1 MTSNNNLKTLNNP
14 IKLTLDIDQKKS
26 ISQLNQAIKAIEK
39 NAALKKLTLNL
50 SVDTALKAK
59 MKETLKEQTFYNSKA
74 LAIDKAHYFALQ
86 QNAARDLEYHKQ
98 IAATKGKLGQLKN
111 NLPVNSEALSS
122 LQALEGKLKQIT
134 NIGNFS
140 SPIAGLEQE
149 IASFSNELT
158 VADSKSQALSKA
170 LEKVSLWGKQLAW
183 TGAKDVVKTIIE
195 IDAQMTSL
203 GATMGNTANL
213 KAMLDSSQQTASQ
226 YGRSIQ
232 EINQHMLSF
241 AGLGYNESDTTT
253 LSNTAALFQ
262 NIANLSPEQSIRTV
276 TAAMSA
282 FQIEAEKSTSI
293 ADKVASVNQSF
304 GTSST
309 VLSTSLA
316 GAAEAARN
324 YGFSID
330 DVLGNTAAISTVTH
344 QNGEA
349 IASSLQSIYAG
360 ITSLSTASPLLSNVG
375 ISMQDVSGNM
385 KSGSAILG
393 ELAGKW
399 SSLTQAQQT
408 NLATQI
414 AGKDGLNAFIALMG
428 QYDLSSQA
436 TTSSL
441 YAQGTAMQSN
451 EVYMDSLSGRIQ
463 GMKTA
468 WDGLTVSLGDGG
480 VNTAI
485 GLITTALTTL
495 TGIISNAVEHFG
507 TLPTMIGIAY
517 ASFKLFHGVTGLV
530 TNSLAKVIANAIQV
544 ATATKTA
551 DIEIKTFSMSSK
563 LAATGITSL
572 SGAMRFLGASIKSVL
587 ASTGIGI
594 ALVLLGSITEG
605 LIGSFM
611 QAKDAGKEL
620 SNAMDNIQNKKDEV
634 SNLIQLSQQYE
645 TLASKTQLSADEK
658 IKLTEIERQLSNE
671 HGIAIQAT
679 NGQSDAINNNT
690 LAIQNKIKFAKEE
703 LAIAREKAELTYSS
717 QANAVDQK
725 IAKTKSKID
734 ENQNTI
740 DTVKNKKA
748 GIESDYLAT
757 NNGQVDFK
765 KYYDT
770 DQANILYGYGV
781 KQNYSDLL
789 QGADSAL
796 KQAFEKQQEL
806 LTEYAEQVK
815 IKTGAID
822 GAFQN
827 FIDKQ
832 EENGVKIS
840 ASTRPIAEVLSSA
853 FAKTDIQLPELKSHF
868 QEFFNII
875 QSSDTTNMNEIM
887 AKLQQTSYF
896 TNLSKENMELLQN
909 AIGQIQYTGISNT
922 LSEDSNQAEQTAEK
936 VTTLAEA
943 IQKLDQAKQGDNN
956 GILAFS
962 QFVNDSKDN
971 VSLLNS
977 AQEQLENNQ
986 SLSVDTIQKINDK
999 YGDFISVTHLSRK
1012 AMLDYI
1018 NLKRN
1023 ATKEDIQLEIKKTEV
1038 AITEAKKRINQNNIE
1053 SQFYTPLRNELDDAV
1068 KSGSLSQAEAETI
1081 YNQYKEQAAQSNAK
1095 KALEEDIVKQNLLK
1109 AFLDELS
1116 QANEKN
1122 KVSND
1127 KVNQSYKETV
1137 NVLTETQK
1145 RLQAITDATK
1155 KLQNGREML
1164 NKGSQAYRDNL
1175 AKEIKLKKEELALY
1189 EKAVKNPSILI
1200 TRKETATS
1208 LQSAPTSTSSF
1219 TNDGVGSMLS
1229 TISSLQ
1235 GKFTYK
1241 QVGGKYKGTYD
1252 QFVKGA
1258 VSDCSQLM
1266 QEMFQKFL
1274 GIHLPRTSSE
1284 QFKEGTP
1291 VDKKNLQQGD
1301 LVFFN
1306 TSGKGVSHV
1315 GVYSGNGKF
1324 LQMGNH
1330 GLSEQSLDEKAW
1342 AGKYVGARRVTSK
1355 NNSASGTKSSSGTII
1370 NPIPS
1375 SELDEAQRTAENMT
1389 SELVSQIFSFGKE
1402 MIASWVEEFNVNM
1415 SSFDNKKSYH
1425 GNKQKRFTEDS
1436 PQWRNEEILKRDYT
1450 YKQIDNLEKENQKI
1464 NELLKKNNLTIDEYN
1479 LLMQEN
1485 NVKREA
1491 LLQEATEQT
1500 SNIINSQ
1507 LTEYSNKMTEI
1518 DHQISL
1524 SNGQLAL
1531 LTEGSSAYNTELAK
1545 QQPLLQNKQKLQQA
1559 EITYLQAQ
1567 MRATNLTAA
1576 QTEQYSQKLNEL
1588 NVNLLEVTS
1597 SLNSVNQKLYEMREN
1612 AADNLIDEYKKVLEQ
1627 QRDLTAAAI
1636 DQSREKEEERHK
1648 KRLENIEAEQ
1658 KKEENYINARL
1669 KALDRLN
1676 ASEDFQAELTNK
1688 LKDRQE
1694 IVDKLNVLSLDNSMD
1709 SKAKQKDLRKQL
1721 ANVDEEIRK
1730 YEQDRQRE
1738 LVKQGLQDQLDSH
1751 KEYTDKLTEEEN
1763 KSYSDS
1769 LKGFEDQKKANEQ
1782 TYKDILN
1789 DQKRFYDLK
1798 QKLMSDDTTKVQEA
1812 LTTIQGSYNTL
1823 FTSIKG
1829 HIFNTSVEMNNMIYA
1844 FEKSMEAI
1852 SKFSTGDYS
1861 VTKDFEAPKE
1871 SIPAIDAE
1879 AQKKAEAKADWGEY
1893 LSNKKRAED
1902 IRADMSNIK
1911 SKQSAEYKKLEAE
1924 FLKLAERNTELRGKH
1939 SYEDGSYAYLSKL
1952 NLFSADTGGMTP
1964 AWGSGGKLL
1973 LAHEKELILN
1983 KFDTANLLKVVDFTR
1998 NMIDGLK
2005 GFGTTMFASQFSAP
2019 SPPQPATSSI
2029 QIQSVEI
2036 NATDKDT
2043 GVSLLNKFEQAL
2055 QLKMKHGTI

>member
-1 MTSNNNLKTLNNP
+1 MSSKNNLNNS
-14 IKLTLDIDQKKS
+14 IKLSLDIDQKQA
-26 ISQLNQAIKAIEK
+26 ISQLNKAINAIEK
-39 NAALKKLTLNL
+39 NAALKRLTLNL
-50 SVDTALKAK
+50 FVDT
-59 MKETLKEQTFYNSKA
+59 TLKEKLKEALKEQAVYNSKA
-74 LAIDKAHYFALQ
+74 LTIDKAHYFALQ
-86 QNAARDLEYHKQ
+86 QNAARDLDYYKQ
-98 IAATKGKLGQLKN
+98 IAAAKGKLGQLKS

-140 SPIAGLEQE
+140 TPIAELEQE

-158 VADSKSQALSKA
+158 VADGKSQALSKA

-241 AGLGYNESDTTT
+241 AGLGYNESDATA

-262 NIANLSPEQSIRTV
+262 NIANLSPEQSIQTV

-282 FQIEAEKSTSI
+282 FQIEAEKSMSI
-293 ADKVASVNQSF
+293 ADKVAGVNQSF
-304 GTSST
+304 GTSTT

-316 GAAEAARN
+316 GAAEAARS

-344 QNGEA
+344 QSGEA

-360 ITSLSTASPLLSNVG
+360 ITSLSTAGPLLSNIG

-385 KSGSAILG
+385 KTGAAILS

-399 SSLTQAQQT
+399 SSLTQAQQN

-436 TTSSL
+436 ATTSM

-468 WDGLTVSLGDGG
+468 WDGLALSLGDAGISD
-480 VNTAI
+480 VI
-485 GLITTALTTL
+485 GLITTALTAL
-495 TGIISNAVEHFG
+495 TGMISNAVEHFG
-507 TLPTMIGIAY
+507 ALPTMIGIAY
-517 ASFKLFHGVTGLV
+517 TSFKLFHGITGLV
-530 TNSLAKVIANAIQV
+530 TNSLAKVITNAIQT

-551 DIEIKTFSMSSK
+551 DIEIKAFSISSK

-594 ALVLLGSITEG
+594 ALVLLGSIAEG

-611 QAKDAGKEL
+611 NTKNAAEEL
-620 SNAMDNIQNKKDEV
+620 STTMDNIQNKKDEV
-634 SNLIQLSQQYE
+634 SSLVQLSQQYE

-658 IKLTEIERQLSNE
+658 VKLTEIERQLSNE

-703 LAIAREKAELTYSS
+703 LAIAREQAELTYSS
-717 QANAVDQK
+717 QANAVDKK

-734 ENQNTI
+734 ENQNKI
-740 DTVKNKKA
+740 DTVKDKKA
-748 GIESDYLAT
+748 GIESDYVAT

-765 KYYDT
+765 KYYDA
-770 DQANILYGYGV
+770 DQANILSGYDV

-789 QGADSAL
+789 QVANSQL
-796 KQAFEKQQEL
+796 KQAFDKQQEL
-806 LTEYAEQVK
+806 LTEYAEQVN
-815 IKTGAID
+815 IKTAAID

-832 EENGVKIS
+832 EESGLKIS
-840 ASTRPIAEVLSSA
+840 ASTRPLAEALSSA

-868 QEFFNII
+868 QEIFNII

-896 TNLSKENMELLQN
+896 SNLSKENMELLEN

-922 LSEDSNQAEQTAEK
+922 LSEDSNQAEQTTEK

-943 IQKLDQAKQGDNN
+943 VRRLDQVKQGDNS
-956 GILAFS
+956 GIADFS

-999 YGDFISVTHLSRK
+999 YGDFISVTHLSKK

-1018 NLKRN
+1018 NEKRN
-1023 ATKEDIQLEIKKTEV
+1023 TTREDIQLEIKKTEI
-1038 AITEAKKRINQNNIE
+1038 AIAEARKRINQNNIE
-1053 SQFYTPLRNELDDAV
+1053 SRFYTPLRNELDDAV
-1068 KSGSLSQAEAETI
+1068 KNGNLSQAEAEAI
-1081 YNQYKEQAAQSNAK
+1081 YNQYKEQAARSNAK
-1095 KALEEDIVKQNLLK
+1095 KSLDDDIAQQALLKLSLEEIFQM
-1109 AFLDELS
+1109 
-1116 QANEKN
+1116 NEKN

-1175 AKEIKLKKEELALY
+1175 EKEIKLKKEELALY
-1189 EKAVKNPSILI
+1189 QKAVKNPSILV
-1200 TRKETATS
+1200 TRKETVTS
-1208 LQSAPTSTSSF
+1208 QQTPSNSKSSF
-1219 TNDGVGSMLS
+1219 SNDNIGTMLS

-1241 QVGGKYKGTYD
+1241 QVGGKYQGTYD

-1274 GIHLPRTSSE
+1274 GINLPRTSSE
-1284 QFKEGTP
+1284 QFKQGTP

-1330 GLSEQSLDEKAW
+1330 GLSEQRLDSKEW
-1342 AGKYVGARRVTSK
+1342 AGKYLGARRVTTKSQ
-1355 NNSASGTKSSSGTII
+1355 SASGKKITSEAKVNSGT
-1370 NPIPS
+1370 S
-1375 SELDEAQRTAENMT
+1375 SELDEARRTAENMV
-1389 SELVSQIFSFGKE
+1389 SEISANVFNIYKDI
-1402 MIASWVEEFNVNM
+1402 IASWVEEFNVSM

-1425 GNKQKRFTEDS
+1425 DNKQKRFTEDS
-1436 PQWRNEEILKRDYT
+1436 TQWRNEEILKRDYT

-1464 NELLKKNNLTIDEYN
+1464 NALLKKNNLTIDEYN

-1491 LLQEATEQT
+1491 LLQEAAEQT

-1559 EITYLQAQ
+1559 EITYLEAQ

-1627 QRDLTAAAI
+1627 QRDLTTAAI

-1648 KRLENIEAEQ
+1648 KRIENIEAEQ

-1676 ASEDFQAELTNK
+1676 ASEDFQTELANK
-1688 LKDRQE
+1688 VKDRQE

-1769 LKGFEDQKKANEQ
+1769 LQSYEDQKKANEQ

-1789 DQKRFYDLK
+1789 DQKKFYDLK
-1798 QKLMSDDTTKVQEA
+1798 QKLMSDDKTKVQEA

-1823 FTSIKG
+1823 FTSIKD
-1829 HIFNTSVEMNNMIYA
+1829 HTFNTTDEMNNMIYA
-1844 FEKSMEAI
+1844 FEKSMKAI

-1861 VTKDFEAPKE
+1861 VTKDFEAPKDG
-1871 SIPAIDAE
+1871 IPAIDAE

-1893 LSNKKRAED
+1893 LTNKKKAED

-1911 SKQSAEYKKLEAE
+1911 SKQSTEYKKLESQ
-1924 FLKLAERNTELRGKH
+1924 FVKLAERNEILRKKH
-1939 SYEDGSYAYLSKL
+1939 TYQDGSFAFLSNL

-1964 AWGSGGKLL
+1964 AWGSDGKLL

-1983 KFDTANLLKVVDFTR
+1983 KFDTTNLLKVVDFTR
-1998 NMIDGLK
+1998 NIIDGLK

-2019 SPPQPATSSI
+2019 SPPQPAVSSI

-2036 NATDKDT
+2036 NANDKDS

-2055 QLKMKHGTI
+2055 QLKLKHGTI

>member
-1 MTSNNNLKTLNNP
+1 MTSKSTP
-14 IKLTLDIDQKKS
+14 IKVTLDIDQKQS

-39 NAALKKLTLNL
+39 NTTLKKLTLNL
-50 SVDTALKAK
+50 SVDT
-59 MKETLKEQTFYNSKA
+59 TLKEKIKESLKEQSVYNSKA

-86 QNAARDLEYHKQ
+86 QNAARDLDYHKQ
-98 IAATKGKLGQLKN
+98 ITTAKGQLGQIKN
-111 NLPVNSEALSS
+111 SLPVNSNALSS
-122 LQALEGKLKQIT
+122 LQALEGKLQQIT

-140 SPIAGLEQE
+140 TPIAQLEQE

-158 VADSKSQALSKA
+158 LADTKSQTLSKA

-183 TGAKDVVKTIIE
+183 TGAKDIVKTIIE

-203 GATMGNTANL
+203 GATMGNTANI

-241 AGLGYNESDTTT
+241 AGLGYNESDTTA

-262 NIANLSPEQSIRTV
+262 NIANLSPEQSIQTV

-293 ADKVASVNQSF
+293 ADKVASVNQSV

-316 GAAEAARN
+316 SAAEAART

-330 DVLGNTAAISTVTH
+330 DVLGNTAAISNVTH
-344 QNGEA
+344 QSGEA

-360 ITSLSTASPLLSNVG
+360 ITSLSTAGPLLSNVG
-375 ISMQDVSGNM
+375 IFMQDVSGNM
-385 KSGSAILG
+385 KSGAVILD

-414 AGKDGLNAFIALMG
+414 AGKDGLSAFIALMG
-428 QYDLSSQA
+428 KYDLSSQA
-436 TTSSL
+436 STSSL

-468 WDGLTVSLGDGG
+468 WDGLAVSLGDGG
-480 VNTAI
+480 VSDVV

-495 TGIISNAVEHFG
+495 TGMISNTVEHFG
-507 TLPTMIGIAY
+507 TLPTIIGIAY
-517 ASFKLFHGVTGLV
+517 ASFKIFHGITGLV
-530 TNSLAKVIANAIQV
+530 TNSLAKVIANAIQA

-551 DIEIKTFSMSSK
+551 NIEIKAFSMSSK

-594 ALVLLGSITEG
+594 ALVLLGTIAEG

-611 QAKDAGKEL
+611 KAKDAGEEL
-620 SNAMDNIQNKKDEV
+620 STTMDNIQNKKDEV
-634 SNLIQLSQQYE
+634 STLVQLSQQYE
-645 TLASKTQLSADEK
+645 TLANKTQLSADEK
-658 IKLTEIERQLSNE
+658 VKLTEIERQLSNE

-679 NGQSDAINNNT
+679 NGQSDAINNNI
-690 LAIQNKIKFAKEE
+690 LSIQNKIKFAREE
-703 LAIAREKAELTYSS
+703 LAIAREKAELSYSS
-717 QANAVDQK
+717 QANDVDKK
-725 IAKTKSKID
+725 ITKTKSKLD
-734 ENQNTI
+734 ENQDKIN
-740 DTVKNKKA
+740 TVKANKTSL
-748 GIESDYLAT
+748 ENDYVDS
-757 NNGQVDFK
+757 NNGLVDKK
-765 KYYDT
+765 KYLKGNSSPLSDGYNPHYSEVL
-770 DQANILYGYGV
+770 QYAN
-781 KQNYSDLL
+781 KTL
-789 QGADSAL
+789 Q
-796 KQAFEKQQEL
+796 QAFEEREEL
-806 LTEYAEQVK
+806 LKQYNENVK
-815 IKTGAID
+815 SKTMAID
-822 GAFQN
+822 GAFQT

-832 EENGVKIS
+832 EESGVKIS
-840 ASTRPIAEVLSSA
+840 VSTRSIAEALSSA

-868 QEFFNII
+868 QEILSII
-875 QSSDTTNMNEIM
+875 QSSDTTNMDEIM

-896 TNLSKENMELLQN
+896 SNLSKENMELLQN
-909 AIGQIQYTGISNT
+909 AIGQIQYSGISNT
-922 LSEDSNQAEQTAEK
+922 LSEDGIQATQTAEK

-943 IQKLDQAKQGDNN
+943 IRRLDQAEQGDNS

-1023 ATKEDIQLEIKKTEV
+1023 ATKEDIQLEIKKTEI
-1038 AITEAKKRINQNNIE
+1038 AIAEAKKRIDTGSIE
-1053 SQFYTPLRNELDDAV
+1053 SQFYNPFKNELDAIV
-1068 KSGSLSQAEAETI
+1068 KSGGLSQSEAENI
-1081 YNQYKEQAAQSNAK
+1081 NNQYKEQAAQANEK
-1095 KALEEDIVKQNLLK
+1095 KALDDIIGKKNLLQ
-1109 AFLDELS
+1109 ASLDELS
-1116 QANEKN
+1116 QSNEKN
-1122 KVSND
+1122 KISND
-1127 KVNQSYKETV
+1127 KVNHSYKETV

-1145 RLQAITDATK
+1145 KLQAITDATK

-1175 AKEIKLKKEELALY
+1175 EKEIKLKQEELALY
-1189 EKAVKNPSILI
+1189 QKAVKNPSILV
-1200 TRKETATS
+1200 TRKESVTS
-1208 LQSAPTSTSSF
+1208 QQTHSNTKSSF
-1219 TNDGVGSMLS
+1219 SNDNIGSMLS

-1241 QVGGKYKGTYD
+1241 QVGDKYQGPYD

-1274 GIHLPRTSSE
+1274 GINLPRTSSE
-1284 QFKEGTP
+1284 QFKKGTP
-1291 VDKKNLQQGD
+1291 VDKKQLQQGD

-1330 GLSEQSLDEKAW
+1330 GLSEQRLDGKAW
-1342 AGKYVGARRVTSK
+1342 AGKYLGARRVIA
-1355 NNSASGTKSSSGTII
+1355 NNQYGSGKQIASEKQVNSGTT
-1370 NPIPS
+1370 
-1375 SELDEAQRTAENMT
+1375 SELDEVKRTATNKV
-1389 SELVSQIFSFGKE
+1389 SELSPGIFNSFKDL
-1402 MIASWVEEFNVNM
+1402 IASWVEEFNIKM

-1425 GNKQKRFTEDS
+1425 DNKQKRFTEDS
-1436 PQWRNEEILKRDYT
+1436 TQWRNEEILKRDYT
-1450 YKQIDNLEKENQKI
+1450 YKKIDNLDKENQKI
-1464 NELLKKNNLTIDEYN
+1464 NELLKKNNLSIDEYN

-1485 NVKREA
+1485 NVKIEA
-1491 LLQEATEQT
+1491 LLQEAAEQT

-1507 LTEYSNKMTEI
+1507 LSEYSNKIQET
-1518 DHQISL
+1518 DNQISL
-1524 SNGQLAL
+1524 SNGRLEL
-1531 LTEGSSAYNTELAK
+1531 LTEGTSAYNEELAS
-1545 QQPLLQNKQKLQQA
+1545 QQPILENKQKYYQA
-1559 EITYLQAQ
+1559 EIAYLKAQ
-1567 MRATNLTAA
+1567 MSATNLTAA
-1576 QTEQYSQKLNEL
+1576 QTEQYNQKLKEFNL
-1588 NVNLLEVTS
+1588 NLVEVSS
-1597 SLNSVNQKLYEMREN
+1597 SLNSVTQKLYDLRES
-1612 AADNLIDEYKKVLEQ
+1612 AADHIIEEYKKVLEQ

-1676 ASEDFQAELTNK
+1676 ASEDFQTELTNK

-1721 ANVDEEIRK
+1721 ANVNEEIQK

-1763 KSYSDS
+1763 NSYSDS

-1798 QKLMSDDTTKVQEA
+1798 QKLMSNDTTKVQEA
-1812 LTTIQGSYNTL
+1812 LSTIQGSYNTL

-1829 HIFNTSVEMNNMIYA
+1829 HIFNTSNEMNIMIYT
-1844 FEKSMEAI
+1844 FEKSMEVI

-1861 VTKDFEAPKE
+1861 VTKDFVAPKE
-1871 SIPAIDAE
+1871 GIPAIDAE
-1879 AQKKAEAKADWGEY
+1879 AQKKAEAKANWEPY
-1893 LSNKKRAED
+1893 LSNKKKAED
-1902 IRADMSNIK
+1902 IRADMSNIRN
-1911 SKQSAEYKKLEAE
+1911 KQSAEYKKLEAE
-1924 FLKLAERNTELRGKH
+1924 FLKLAQTNKELRDKY
-1939 SYEDGSYAYLSKL
+1939 SYEDGSFNYLSKL

-2005 GFGTTMFASQFSAP
+2005 GFSTTMFASQFIAP
-2019 SPPQPATSSI
+2019 SSPQPVSSSI

-2036 NATDKDT
+2036 NANDKDT
-2043 GVSLLNKFEQAL
+2043 SISLLNKFEQAL

>member
-1 MTSNNNLKTLNNP
+1 MTSKNTP
-14 IKLTLDIDQKKS
+14 IKVTLDVDQKQS
-26 ISQLNQAIKAIEK
+26 ISQLNKAIKVIEK
-39 NAALKKLTLNL
+39 NAALKRLTLNL
-50 SVDTALKAK
+50 SVDTTLKEK
-59 MKETLKEQTFYNSKA
+59 LKEALKEQTAYNSKA

-86 QNAARDLEYHKQ
+86 QNAARDLDYFKQ
-98 IAATKGKLGQLKN
+98 VASTKGKLGQLKSS
-111 NLPVNSEALSS
+111 LPVNSEALSS

-140 SPIAGLEQE
+140 TPIAELEQE

-158 VADSKSQALSKA
+158 LADTKSQTLSKA

-183 TGAKDVVKTIIE
+183 TGAKDIVKTIIE

-213 KAMLDSSQQTASQ
+213 KAMLESSQQTASQ

-232 EINQHMLSF
+232 EVNQHMLSF
-241 AGLGYNESDTTT
+241 AGLGYNESDTTA

-262 NIANLSPEQSIRTV
+262 NIANLSPEQSIQTV
-276 TAAMSA
+276 TAAMSS
-282 FQIEAEKSTSI
+282 FQIEAEKSTSL

-316 GAAEAARN
+316 GAAEAART

-330 DVLGNTAAISTVTH
+330 DVLGNTAAISSVTH
-344 QNGEA
+344 QSGEV
-349 IASSLQSIYAG
+349 ISSSLQSIYAG
-360 ITSLSTASPLLSNVG
+360 ITSLSTAGPLLSNVG
-375 ISMQDVSGNM
+375 ISMQDVSGNL
-385 KSGSAILG
+385 KSGTAILG
-393 ELAGKW
+393 ELASKW

-414 AGKDGLNAFIALMG
+414 AGQDGLSAFTALMG
-428 QYDLSSQA
+428 KYDLSSQA
-436 TTSSL
+436 ATTSL
-441 YAQGTAMQSN
+441 YAQGNAMQSN
-451 EVYMDSLSGRIQ
+451 EIYMDSLSGRIQ

-468 WDGLTVSLGDGG
+468 WDGLAVSLGSAGISD
-480 VNTAI
+480 VI

-495 TGIISNAVEHFG
+495 TDMISNAVEHFG
-507 TLPTMIGIAY
+507 ALPTMIGIAY

-530 TNSLAKVIANAIQV
+530 TNSLAKVISNAIQV

-551 DIEIKTFSMSSK
+551 DIEIKTFSISSK

-572 SGAMRFLGASIKSVL
+572 SGAMKFLGASIKSVL

-594 ALVLLGSITEG
+594 ALVLLGSIAEG

-611 QAKDAGKEL
+611 KAKDAGEEL
-620 SNAMDNIQNKKDEV
+620 STTMDNIQNKKDEV
-634 SNLIQLSQQYE
+634 SNLVQLSQQYE
-645 TLASKTQLSADEK
+645 TLANKTQLSADEK
-658 IKLTEIERQLSNE
+658 VKLTEIERQLSNE

-703 LAIAREKAELTYSS
+703 LALAREKAELDYSS
-717 QANAVDQK
+717 QANAVDNK
-725 IAKTKSKID
+725 IAKTKTKLD
-734 ENQNTI
+734 ENQDKI
-740 DTVKNKKA
+740 DTVKASKTSLEN
-748 GIESDYLAT
+748 DYVDS
-757 NNGQVDFK
+757 NNGLVDKK
-765 KYYDT
+765 KYLKGNSSPLSDGYNPHYSEVLQYANKT
-770 DQANILYGYGV
+770 LQQALEEREE
-781 KQNYSDLL
+781 L
-789 QGADSAL
+789 L
-796 KQAFEKQQEL
+796 KQYNEN
-806 LTEYAEQVK
+806 VK
-815 IKTGAID
+815 SKTMAID

-832 EENGVKIS
+832 EESGVKIS
-840 ASTRPIAEVLSSA
+840 ASTRPIAEALSSA

-868 QEFFNII
+868 QEILNII
-875 QSSDTTNMNEIM
+875 QSSDTTNLDEIM
-887 AKLQQTSYF
+887 VKLQQSSYF
-896 TNLSKENMELLQN
+896 SNLSKENMELLQN
-909 AIGQIQYTGISNT
+909 AIGQIQYSGISNS
-922 LSEDSNQAEQTAEK
+922 LSQDSNQAEQTTEK

-943 IQKLDQAKQGDNN
+943 VRRLDQAKQGDNS

-1012 AMLDYI
+1012 AMLEYI
-1018 NLKRN
+1018 IDKRKT
-1023 ATKEDIQLEIKKTEV
+1023 TKEDIQLEIEKTEI
-1038 AITEAKKRINQNNIE
+1038 AIAEAKKRIDAVNIE
-1053 SQFYTPLRNELDDAV
+1053 SQSYNPFKNVIDLV
-1068 KSGSLSQAEAETI
+1068 FKSTGLSQTTGYELFNKSQE
-1081 YNQYKEQAAQSNAK
+1081 AAQATTKKDFDDLIAK
-1095 KALEEDIVKQNLLK
+1095 KNLLQ

-1175 AKEIKLKKEELALY
+1175 EKEIKLKQEELSLY
-1189 EKAVKNPSILI
+1189 QKAVKNPSILV
-1200 TRKETATS
+1200 TRKEPATS
-1208 LQSAPTSTSSF
+1208 VQSSPTSSTSF

-1274 GIHLPRTSSE
+1274 GINLPRTSAE
-1284 QFKEGTP
+1284 QFKKGTP
-1291 VDKKNLQQGD
+1291 VDKKNLRQGD

-1330 GLSEQSLDEKAW
+1330 GLSEQRLDSKYW
-1342 AGKYVGARRVTSK
+1342 SGKYLGARRVTTDSQSVSGKK
-1355 NNSASGTKSSSGTII
+1355 NTLETKVNSGTT
-1370 NPIPS
+1370 
-1375 SELDEAQRTAENMT
+1375 SELDEARRTAENMV
-1389 SELVSQIFSFGKE
+1389 SELSANVFNYYKDV
-1402 MIASWVEEFNVNM
+1402 IASWVEEFNVNM

-1425 GNKQKRFTEDS
+1425 DNKQKRFTEDS
-1436 PQWRNEEILKRDYT
+1436 AQWRNEEILKRDYT

-1491 LLQEATEQT
+1491 LLQEAAEQT

-1518 DHQISL
+1518 DHQITM

-1531 LTEGSSAYNTELAK
+1531 LTEGSSAYNAELAK
-1545 QQPLLQNKQKLQQA
+1545 QKPLLQDKQKLQQA

-1567 MRATNLTAA
+1567 MRATSLTSA

-1588 NVNLLEVTS
+1588 NINLLEITS
-1597 SLNSVNQKLYEMREN
+1597 SLNSVNQKLYEMRES

-1648 KRLENIEAEQ
+1648 KRLANIEAEQ

-1676 ASEDFQAELTNK
+1676 ASEDFQTELTNK

-1721 ANVDEEIRK
+1721 ATVDEEIRK

-1751 KEYTDKLTEEEN
+1751 KEYTDELTEEEN

-1769 LKGFEDQKKANEQ
+1769 LKVFEDQKKANEQ

-1812 LTTIQGSYNTL
+1812 LSTIQGSYNTL
-1823 FTSIKG
+1823 FTSIKA
-1829 HIFNTSVEMNNMIYA
+1829 HIFDSSDEMNNMIYT

-1852 SKFSTGDYS
+1852 AKYSSGDYS
-1861 VTKDFEAPKE
+1861 TTKDFVAPKDG
-1871 SIPAIDAE
+1871 IPAIDPE

-1893 LSNKKRAED
+1893 LSNKKKAED

-1924 FLKLAERNTELRGKH
+1924 FIKLAQRNTELRAKH
-1939 SYEDGSYAYLSKL
+1939 SYQDGSYDYLSTL
-1952 NLFSADTGGMTP
+1952 NLFSADTGGLTP

-2005 GFGTTMFASQFSAP
+2005 GFSSAMFASQFTAP
-2019 SPPQPATSSI
+2019 SSTQPTTSSI

-2036 NATDKDT
+2036 NANDKDT

-2055 QLKMKHGTI
+2055 QLKMKHGTF

>member
-1 MTSNNNLKTLNNP
+1 MASKSNP
-14 IKLTLDIDQKKS
+14 IKITLDIDQKQS
-26 ISQLNQAIKAIEK
+26 ISQLNKTIKMIEK

-50 SVDTALKAK
+50 SVDT
-59 MKETLKEQTFYNSKA
+59 TLKEKLKEALKEQSVYNSKA
-74 LAIDKAHYFALQ
+74 LAIDKSHYFALQ
-86 QNAARDLEYHKQ
+86 QNAARDLDYYKQ
-98 IAATKGKLGQLKN
+98 IASAKAKLGQIKSR
-111 NLPVNSEALSS
+111 LPVNSEAFSS
-122 LQALEGKLKQIT
+122 QQALEGKLKQIT
-134 NIGNFS
+134 NIGDFS
-140 SPIAGLEQE
+140 TPIAGLEQE

-158 VADSKSQALSKA
+158 VADGKSQALSKA

-183 TGAKDVVKTIIE
+183 TGAKDIVKTIIE

-241 AGLGYNESDTTT
+241 AGLGYNESDTTA

-262 NIANLSPEQSIRTV
+262 NIANLSPEQSIQTV

-293 ADKVASVNQSF
+293 ADKVASVNQTF
-304 GTSST
+304 GTSTT

-316 GAAEAARN
+316 SAAEAARS

-330 DVLGNTAAISTVTH
+330 DVLGNTAAISNVTH
-344 QNGEA
+344 QSGEA

-360 ITSLSTASPLLSNVG
+360 ITSLSTAGPLLSNVG

-385 KSGSAILG
+385 KSGSAILA

-399 SSLTQAQQT
+399 SSLTQAQQS

-414 AGKDGLNAFIALMG
+414 AGKDGLSAFIALMG
-428 QYDLSSQA
+428 KYDLSSQA
-436 TTSSL
+436 ATTSL

-451 EVYMDSLSGRIQ
+451 EVYMDSLSGQIQ

-468 WDGLTVSLGDGG
+468 WDGLAVSLGSAGISDI
-480 VNTAI
+480 I

-495 TGIISNAVEHFG
+495 TGMISNAVEHFG
-507 TLPTMIGIAY
+507 ALPTMIGIAY

-530 TNSLAKVIANAIQV
+530 TNSLAKVIANSIQV

-551 DIEIKTFSMSSK
+551 DIEIKAFSISSK

-594 ALVLLGSITEG
+594 ALVLLGSIAEG

-611 QAKDAGKEL
+611 KAKDAGEEL
-620 SNAMDNIQNKKDEV
+620 STTMDNIQNKKDEV

-645 TLASKTQLSADEK
+645 TLASKTHLSAEEK
-658 IKLTEIERQLSNE
+658 VKLTEIERQLSNE

-717 QANAVDQK
+717 QANAIDQK
-725 IAKTKSKID
+725 ITKTKSKID

-740 DTVKNKKA
+740 DTVKDKKA
-748 GIESDYLAT
+748 EIESDYVAT

-765 KYYDT
+765 KYYNT

-789 QGADSAL
+789 QGANSQL

-815 IKTGAID
+815 VKTGAVD
-822 GAFQN
+822 GAFQT

-832 EENGVKIS
+832 EESGVKIS
-840 ASTRPIAEVLSSA
+840 ASTRPIAEALSSA
-853 FAKTDIQLPELKSHF
+853 FAKTDIQLPELKTHF
-868 QEFFNII
+868 QEIFNII

-887 AKLQQTSYF
+887 DKLQKTSYF
-896 TNLSKENMELLQN
+896 SNLSKENMELLQN
-909 AIGQIQYTGISNT
+909 AIGQIQYTGVSNT
-922 LSEDSNQAEQTAEK
+922 LSADSNQAEQTTEK

-943 IQKLDQAKQGDNN
+943 VRRLDQAKQGDNS

-999 YGDFISVTHLSRK
+999 YGDFISVTHLSKK

-1018 NLKRN
+1018 NDKRN
-1023 ATKEDIQLEIKKTEV
+1023 TTKEDIQLEIKKTEI
-1038 AITEAKKRINQNNIE
+1038 AIAEAQKRIEASKIE
-1053 SQFYTPLRNELDDAV
+1053 SQVNNPFKNVIDV
-1068 KSGSLSQAEAETI
+1068 VFKSTGLSQTTGYELFNKSQE
-1081 YNQYKEQAAQSNAK
+1081 AAQANEKRALEDDIAK
-1095 KALEEDIVKQNLLK
+1095 KNLLQT
-1109 AFLDELS
+1109 FLDELS
-1116 QANEKN
+1116 QSNEKN
-1122 KVSND
+1122 KISND

-1175 AKEIKLKKEELALY
+1175 EKEIKLKKEELALY
-1189 EKAVKNPSILI
+1189 QKAVKNPSILV
-1200 TRKETATS
+1200 TRKETPTS
-1208 LQSAPTSTSSF
+1208 VQSSPTSTTSF
-1219 TNDGVGSMLS
+1219 SNDNIGSMLS

-1252 QFVKGA
+1252 QFLKGA

-1274 GIHLPRTSSE
+1274 GINLPRTSSE
-1284 QFKEGTP
+1284 QFKQGTP
-1291 VDKKNLQQGD
+1291 VDKKQLQQGD

-1315 GVYSGNGKF
+1315 GVYSGNGNF

-1330 GLSEQSLDEKAW
+1330 GLSEQRLDSKYWAEK
-1342 AGKYVGARRVTSK
+1342 YIGARRVTTDSQ
-1355 NNSASGTKSSSGTII
+1355 SASAKKITSETKVNSGT
-1370 NPIPS
+1370 S
-1375 SELDEAQRTAENMT
+1375 SELDEARRTAENMV
-1389 SELVSQIFSFGKE
+1389 SELSAGLFNSYKDVIS
-1402 MIASWVEEFNVNM
+1402 SWIDEFNVKM

-1425 GNKQKRFTEDS
+1425 DNKQKRFTEDS
-1436 PQWRNEEILKRDYT
+1436 TQWRNEEILKRDYT

-1491 LLQEATEQT
+1491 LLQEAAEQT

-1567 MRATNLTAA
+1567 MRTTNLTAA

-1588 NVNLLEVTS
+1588 NINLLEITS
-1597 SLNSVNQKLYEMREN
+1597 SLNSVNQKLYEMRES

-1648 KRLENIEAEQ
+1648 KRLANIEAEQ

-1669 KALDRLN
+1669 KALNRLN
-1676 ASEDFQAELTNK
+1676 ASEDFQTELTNK

-1751 KEYTDKLTEEEN
+1751 KEYTDELTEEEN

-1769 LKGFEDQKKANEQ
+1769 LKVFEDQKKANEQ

-1812 LTTIQGSYNTL
+1812 LSTIQGSYNTL
-1823 FTSIKG
+1823 FTSVKT
-1829 HIFNTSVEMNNMIYA
+1829 HIFDSSDEMNNMIYT

-1852 SKFSTGDYS
+1852 AKYSTGDYS
-1861 VTKDFEAPKE
+1861 ATKDFVAPKDG
-1871 SIPAIDAE
+1871 IPAMDAE

-1893 LSNKKRAED
+1893 LSNKKKAED
-1902 IRADMSNIK
+1902 IRSDMSNIK

-1924 FLKLAERNTELRGKH
+1924 FKNLAQRNTELRAKH
-1939 SYEDGSYAYLSKL
+1939 SYQDGSFDYLSKL

-2005 GFGTTMFASQFSAP
+2005 GFSSAMFASQFIAP
-2019 SPPQPATSSI
+2019 SSPQPATSSI

-2036 NATDKDT
+2036 NANDKDT

>member
-1 MTSNNNLKTLNNP
+1 MTSKNTP
-14 IKLTLDIDQKKS
+14 IKVTLDIDQKQS
-26 ISQLNQAIKAIEK
+26 ISQLNKAIKVIEK
-39 NAALKKLTLNL
+39 NAALKRLTLNL
-50 SVDTALKAK
+50 SVDT
-59 MKETLKEQTFYNSKA
+59 TLKEKLKEALKEQAVYNSKA

-86 QNAARDLEYHKQ
+86 QNAARDLDYFKQ
-98 IAATKGKLGQLKN
+98 VASAKGKLGQLKSS
-111 NLPVNSEALSS
+111 LPVNSEALSS
-122 LQALEGKLKQIT
+122 LQALENKLKQIT

-140 SPIAGLEQE
+140 TPIAELEQE

-158 VADSKSQALSKA
+158 LADTKSQTLSKA

-183 TGAKDVVKTIIE
+183 TGAKDIVKTIIE

-213 KAMLDSSQQTASQ
+213 KAMLESSQQTASQ

-232 EINQHMLSF
+232 EVNQHMLSF
-241 AGLGYNESDTTT
+241 AGLGYNESDTTA
-253 LSNTAALFQ
+253 LSNTATLFQ
-262 NIANLSPEQSIRTV
+262 NIANLSPEQSIQTV

-282 FQIEAEKSTSI
+282 FQIEAEKSTSL

-316 GAAEAARN
+316 GAAEAARS

-330 DVLGNTAAISTVTH
+330 EVLGNTAAISSVTH
-344 QNGEA
+344 QSGEV
-349 IASSLQSIYAG
+349 ISSSLQSIYAG
-360 ITSLSTASPLLSNVG
+360 ITSLSTAGPLLSNVG
-375 ISMQDVSGNM
+375 ISMQDVSGNL
-385 KSGSAILG
+385 KSGTVILG
-393 ELAGKW
+393 ELASKW
-399 SSLTQAQQT
+399 SSLTEAQQT

-414 AGKDGLNAFIALMG
+414 AGKDGLSAFIALMG
-428 QYDLSSQA
+428 KYDLSSQA
-436 TTSSL
+436 ATTSL
-441 YAQGTAMQSN
+441 YAQGNAMQSN

-468 WDGLTVSLGDGG
+468 WDGLAVSLGSAG
-480 VNTAI
+480 VSDVI

-495 TGIISNAVEHFG
+495 TDMISNAVEHFG
-507 TLPTMIGIAY
+507 ALPTMIGIAY

-530 TNSLAKVIANAIQV
+530 TNSLAKVISNAIQV

-551 DIEIKTFSMSSK
+551 DLEIKTFSISSK

-572 SGAMRFLGASIKSVL
+572 SGAMKFLGTSIKSVL

-594 ALVLLGSITEG
+594 ALVLLGSIAEG

-611 QAKDAGKEL
+611 KAKDAGEEL
-620 SNAMDNIQNKKDEV
+620 STTMDNIQNKKDEV
-634 SNLIQLSQQYE
+634 SSLVQLSEQYE
-645 TLASKTQLSADEK
+645 TLANKTQLSADEK
-658 IKLTEIERQLSNE
+658 VKLTEIERQLSNE

-717 QANAVDQK
+717 QANAVDKK
-725 IAKTKSKID
+725 IAKTKTKLD
-734 ENQNTI
+734 ENQDKI
-740 DTVKNKKA
+740 DTVKKRK
-748 GIESDYLAT
+748 GEIENDFIAT
-757 NNGQVDFK
+757 NNGPVDFK
-765 KYYDT
+765 KYFDV
-770 DQANILYGYGV
+770 DKANTLYMEGV
-781 KQNYSDLL
+781 QLNYSNLL
-789 QGADSAL
+789 QGANTTL
-796 KQAFEKQQEL
+796 KQAFEKQEEL
-806 LTEYAEQVK
+806 LAEYAEQVK
-815 IKTGAID
+815 IKTVAID

-832 EENGVKIS
+832 EESGVKIS
-840 ASTRPIAEVLSSA
+840 ASTRPIAEALSSA

-868 QEFFNII
+868 QEILNII
-875 QSSDTTNMNEIM
+875 QSSDTTNLDEIM
-887 AKLQQTSYF
+887 VKLQQSSYF
-896 TNLSKENMELLQN
+896 SNLSKENMELLQN
-909 AIGQIQYTGISNT
+909 AIGQIQYSGISNS
-922 LSEDSNQAEQTAEK
+922 LSQDSNQAEQTTEK

-943 IQKLDQAKQGDNN
+943 VRRLDQAKQGDNS

-1023 ATKEDIQLEIKKTEV
+1023 ATKEDIQLEIKKTEI
-1038 AITEAKKRINQNNIE
+1038 AIAEAKKRIDAVNIE
-1053 SQFYTPLRNELDDAV
+1053 SQSYNPFKNVIDLV
-1068 KSGSLSQAEAETI
+1068 FKSTGLSQTTGYELFNKSQE
-1081 YNQYKEQAAQSNAK
+1081 AAQATTKKDFDDLIAK
-1095 KALEEDIVKQNLLK
+1095 KNLLK

-1122 KVSND
+1122 KISND

-1175 AKEIKLKKEELALY
+1175 EKEIKLKKEELALY
-1189 EKAVKNPSILI
+1189 QKAVKNPSILV

-1208 LQSAPTSTSSF
+1208 VQSSPTSTTSF
-1219 TNDGVGSMLS
+1219 TNDGVSSMLS

-1266 QEMFQKFL
+1266 QEMFHKFL
-1274 GIHLPRTSSE
+1274 GINLPRTSAE
-1284 QFKEGTP
+1284 QFKKGTP
-1291 VDKKNLQQGD
+1291 VDKKQLQQGD

-1315 GVYSGNGKF
+1315 GVYSGNGNF

-1330 GLSEQSLDEKAW
+1330 GLSEQRLDSKYW
-1342 AGKYVGARRVTSK
+1342 SGKYLGARRVTTESQSVSGK
-1355 NNSASGTKSSSGTII
+1355 KINSETKVNSGTT
-1370 NPIPS
+1370 
-1375 SELDEAQRTAENMT
+1375 SELDEARRTAENMV
-1389 SELVSQIFSFGKE
+1389 SELSAGLFNSYKDVIS
-1402 MIASWVEEFNVNM
+1402 SWIDEFNVKM

-1425 GNKQKRFTEDS
+1425 DNKQKRFTEDS
-1436 PQWRNEEILKRDYT
+1436 TQWRNEEILKRDYT

-1491 LLQEATEQT
+1491 LLQEAAEQT

-1567 MRATNLTAA
+1567 MRTTNLTAA

-1588 NVNLLEVTS
+1588 NINLLEITS
-1597 SLNSVNQKLYEMREN
+1597 SLNSVNQKLYEMRES

-1648 KRLENIEAEQ
+1648 KRLANIEAEQ

-1669 KALDRLN
+1669 KALNRLN
-1676 ASEDFQAELTNK
+1676 ASEDFQTELTNK

-1751 KEYTDKLTEEEN
+1751 KEYTDELTEEEN

-1769 LKGFEDQKKANEQ
+1769 LKVFEDQKKANEQ

-1812 LTTIQGSYNTL
+1812 LSTIQGSYNTL
-1823 FTSIKG
+1823 FTSVKT
-1829 HIFNTSVEMNNMIYA
+1829 HIFDSSDEMNNMIYT

-1852 SKFSTGDYS
+1852 AKYSTGDYS
-1861 VTKDFEAPKE
+1861 ATKDFVAPKDG
-1871 SIPAIDAE
+1871 IPAMDAE

-1893 LSNKKRAED
+1893 LSNKKKAED
-1902 IRADMSNIK
+1902 IRSDMSNIK

-1924 FLKLAERNTELRGKH
+1924 FKNLAQRNTELRAKH
-1939 SYEDGSYAYLSKL
+1939 SYQDGSFDYLSKL

-2005 GFGTTMFASQFSAP
+2005 GFSSAMFASQFIAP
-2019 SPPQPATSSI
+2019 SSPQPATSSI

-2036 NATDKDT
+2036 NANDKDT